1 MRKAEL
7 IVAALLGLLS
17 LFLMYESQRDPLEI
31 GWVERRG
38 PGSGAFPFW
47 LSAALFV
54 ASVVIFIRA
63 WIRLTP
69 QSRSS
74 EPFMDPYAA
83 TTIGISV
90 TSIFAMLI
98 ITDWL
103 GAYAAILLFML
114 FYLGIMGRHRWFIT
128 LGVSILIPVSIFLL
142 FEGGM
147 KILLPKGAS
156 EPLFLP
162 LYRIFVY

>member
-7 IVAALLGLLS
+7 IVAALLGLFS
-17 LFLMYESQRDPLEI
+17 LFLMYESQRAPLEI

-47 LSAALFV
+47 LSVGLLI
-54 ASVVIFIRA
+54 ASVSIFIRA
-63 WIRLTP
+63 WMRRTP

-83 TTIGISV
+83 TVVGISV
-90 TSIFAMLI
+90 AAVFSMLF
-98 ITDWL
+98 ITQWL
-103 GAYAAILLFML
+103 GAYVAILLFML
-114 FYLGIMGRHRWFIT
+114 FYLGVMGRHRWFIT
-128 LGVSILIPVSIFLL
+128 LGVSILTPVSIFLL